1 MVVMRESIDWLG
13 REKQRRENYNR
24 QKEKLRRRGKF
35 ELEYETIALTH
46 VKFVSD
52 EGGNKL
58 TTAIPILDKPYHFKL
73 ISKLRTLRFITFEY
87 ALLLSFNF
95 KIWPVRP
102 RLYHL

>member
-1 MVVMRESIDWLG
+1 M
-13 REKQRRENYNR
+13 
-24 QKEKLRRRGKF
+24 EKLRRKGKF

-73 ISKLRTLRFITFEY
+73 ISKL
-87 ALLLSFNF
+87 
-95 KIWPVRP
+95 
-102 RLYHL
+102 